1 MKYLLRWFLSD
12 GPHRPQIFFLYN
24 KKKKVQRSTCTV
36 HGLCWAQCRLHSSRS
51 YVFFFHFETVLSL
64 YPCRLVT
71 SRWYAPTSSE
81 QTYLSGSYLRY
92 NLYFFVHVVS
102 LQHFTGVL
110 SQPNKTASGGRGR
123 GGWWVGVQAV
133 EGIWPCL
140 CFCVLFLYKLCFF
153 WLERRV
159 AGLCRDHR
167 RHKAHFSGRL
177 LHCLLTWIKLSLSP
191 CCKFAQRRD
200 FGPRMHPLGVSP
212 SSCFRLGT
220 PILPSVSTH
229 TFHLVFFTARALQ
242 WFKQAKEWLVYIV
255 KSFVN

>member
-24 KKKKVQRSTCTV
+24 KKKVQRSACTV
-36 HGLCWAQCRLHSSRS
+36 HGLCWAQCRLHSTRS
-51 YVFFFHFETVLSL
+51 YVFFFIWKQCFLCIPVGWLRVGDTPPPH
-64 YPCRLVT
+64 PNRLTFLAVT
-71 SRWYAPTSSE
+71 YAIICT
-81 QTYLSGSYLRY
+81 
-92 NLYFFVHVVS
+92 FFVHVVS
-102 LQHFTGVL
+102 LQHFAGVL
-110 SQPNKTASGGRGR
+110 SQPKKTASGGRGR
-123 GGWWVGVQAV
+123 GGWWVGVRAV

-191 CCKFAQRRD
+191 RCKFAQRRG
-200 FGPRMHPLGVSP
+200 FGPLMHPRHLSE
-212 SSCFRLGT
+212 SHRRLAFGSASWYCALFLHT
-220 PILPSVSTH
+220 LSV
-229 TFHLVFFTARALQ
+229 
-242 WFKQAKEWLVYIV
+242 
-255 KSFVN
+255 